1 MCVCVC
7 VCVFVCMYICIIIII
22 IIISSFILFLI
33 SSLISHFTL
42 LVIVLFKFVVAT
54 IAVQYV
60 SHQRQISDLG
70 DLGSNPES

>member
-1 MCVCVC
+1 VC